1 MFVQSRRVA
10 ALALAACAAS
20 ACTVK
25 EEQPSSSASGTPA
38 TATPA
43 PTAANVVTID
53 ATDFAFAAPDTV
65 PAGLTTIR
73 LVTSPGREM
82 HHATLVKLTGG
93 KTFADFAAAMK
104 AGTHPMWALPVGGP
118 NPPAP
123 GGVAEVV
130 QSLEPGDY
138 AIVCYVPSADGVPHF
153 AKGMIRALTV
163 VDNGAAAGNGSV
175 AAAELPAADIIM
187 TLSDYAFE
195 TDVPLTAGKHV
206 IRVETKAA
214 QPHEVVLAELA
225 PGKTVQDL
233 VAWMEK
239 QEGPPPGKPIGG
251 VAGLMPGT
259 AAVFPV
265 DLAPGEYAMIC
276 FIPDAKDGKPHFV
289 HGMMKQVKVS

>member
-25 EEQPSSSASGTPA
+25 EEPPASSASGTPA
-38 TATPA
+38 
-43 PTAANVVTID
+43 AANVVTID
-53 ATDFAFAAPDTV
+53 ASDYAFAAPDTI

-73 LVTSPGREM
+73 LVTAPGREL
-82 HHATLVKLTGG
+82 HHATLVKLTDG
-93 KTFADFAAAMK
+93 KSYADFTAAMTS
-104 AGTHPMWALPVGGP
+104 GTHPMWAVPVGGP
-118 NPPAP
+118 NPPVP

-153 AKGMIRALTV
+153 AKGMVRGLTV
-163 VDNGAAAGNGSV
+163 VPNGAEAGNGSV
-175 AAAELPAADIIM
+175 AAADLPAADVVM
-187 TLSDYAFE
+187 TLTDYAFT

-206 IRVETKAA
+206 IRVETKAT

-233 VAWMEK
+233 LAWMEK

-276 FIPDAKDGKPHFV
+276 FLPDAKDGKPHFA
-289 HGMMKQVKVS
+289 HGMVRQIKVS